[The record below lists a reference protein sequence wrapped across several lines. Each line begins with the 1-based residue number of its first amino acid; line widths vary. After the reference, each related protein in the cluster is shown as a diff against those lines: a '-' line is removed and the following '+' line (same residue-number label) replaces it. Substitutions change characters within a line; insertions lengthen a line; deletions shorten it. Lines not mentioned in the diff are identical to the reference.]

1 MKTLKIVLPL
11 VGISIVLLT
20 LFRIQPD
27 VFTIAFGSPIAIL
40 RLLTI
45 VSPLLLSGLAVHTS
59 LMTGRIL
66 IAGEGIYAAGG
77 ITVALVGTSLVTT
90 PLGLWFGLA
99 AAFAIGSSIGILI
112 SWLREK
118 KGVHE
123 VISGLLL
130 NYLLQLITRFLANGP
145 FRDPSSDAPHTR
157 ELLWTLPLIFADA
170 DLNIGLVVGC
180 ILTIG
185 YVYILHKTVIG
196 RYVRSLGSTDGVAYV
211 AGLPPARTRMLI
223 MAVAAGL
230 IALAGAISIA
240 SAGPFRR
247 FPADFYGS
255 GVGFDGLIVG
265 LLAGPSAW
273 LLFPSA
279 LLIACLS
286 HLSDALSLA
295 TSLPRQVGSLVGALI
310 FIVAAYF
317 RYRKQSRA

>member
-1 MKTLKIVLPL
+1 
-11 VGISIVLLT
+11 
-20 LFRIQPD
+20 
-27 VFTIAFGSPIAIL
+27 
-40 RLLTI
+40 
-45 VSPLLLSGLAVHTS
+45 
-59 LMTGRIL
+59 
-66 IAGEGIYAAGG
+66 
-77 ITVALVGTSLVTT
+77 
-90 PLGLWFGLA
+90 
-99 AAFAIGSSIGILI
+99 
-112 SWLREK
+112 
-118 KGVHE
+118 
-123 VISGLLL
+123 
-130 NYLLQLITRFLANGP
+130 
-145 FRDPSSDAPHTR
+145 
-157 ELLWTLPLIFADA
+157 
-170 DLNIGLVVGC
+170 
-180 ILTIG
+180 
-185 YVYILHKTVIG
+185 
-196 RYVRSLGSTDGVAYV
+196 
-211 AGLPPARTRMLI
+211 MLI

-279 LLIACLS
+279 MLIACLS